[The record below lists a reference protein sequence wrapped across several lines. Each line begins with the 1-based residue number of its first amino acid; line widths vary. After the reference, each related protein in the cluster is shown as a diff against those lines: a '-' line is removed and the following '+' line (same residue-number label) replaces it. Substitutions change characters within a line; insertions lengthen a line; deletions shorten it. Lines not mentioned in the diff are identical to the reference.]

1 MIQLI
6 FTKLTS
12 ECNGF
17 VDFRSLICDHV
28 WIHCNL
34 IASLIMAQLVFLFGI
49 EATENKVNTEH
60 NTEHLSCIDLYG
72 EQFRTDRE
80 YLIFYLRLV
89 FLCRV
94 YVGQLP

>member
-1 MIQLI
+1 MFPLN

-49 EATENKVNTEH
+49 AATENKVNTEH
-60 NTEHLSCIDLYG
+60 NTEHLSCIDLY
-72 EQFRTDRE
+72 
-80 YLIFYLRLV
+80 LIFESIHLV
-89 FLCRV
+89 FLCRA

>member
-1 MIQLI
+1 MIPLI

-17 VDFRSLICDHV
+17 LDFRSLICDHV

-49 EATENKVNTEH
+49 EATEKKV

-80 YLIFYLRLV
+80 YLIFESMHLV
-89 FLCRV
+89 FLCRA